1 MKSTMLSGKTALVT
15 GSTSGI
21 GLGIARSL
29 AEQGANIVFN
39 GFGDAQQIEKLYTD
53 IGAEFG
59 VQTAYHNA
67 DMSKPGEIEAM
78 MAYATEK
85 FGGVDI
91 LVNNAGIQHVAAVE
105 DFPTE
110 KWDAI
115 IAINLS
121 SAFHTTRLALPAM
134 KRKNWGRI
142 INLASVHGLVGS
154 SQKSAYVAA
163 KHGLVGFTKVTA
175 LETAQTGVTA
185 NAICPGFVLTPL
197 VQKQVDDR
205 AAREGLDND
214 AARKALLLEKQPSG
228 EFVTPEELGA
238 LDRKSGVQGK
248 RVDPG
253 GCGIIKKKNNHAS
266 PNPTHARNPHHSI
279 D

>member
-1 MKSTMLSGKTALVT
+1 MKSGMLSGKSALVT

-29 AEQGANIVFN
+29 AREGANIVFN
-39 GFGDAQQIEKLYTD
+39 GFGDAGQIDKLHTD
-53 IGAEFG
+53 LGREFG

-67 DMSKPGEIEAM
+67 DMSKPSEIEAM
-78 MAYATEK
+78 MRFATDK
-85 FGGVDI
+85 FGGVDV
-91 LVNNAGIQHVAAVE
+91 LVNNAGIQHVANIE
-105 DFPTE
+105 DFPAE

-115 IAINLS
+115 IAINLT

-134 KRKNWGRI
+134 KQKNWGRI

-154 SQKSAYVAA
+154 AQKSAYVAA

-175 LETAQTGVTA
+175 LETAGTGVTC
-185 NAICPGFVLTPL
+185 NAICPGWVLTPL

-205 AAREGLDND
+205 AARDGIGNEE
-214 AARKALLLEKQPSG
+214 AKKALLGEKQPSG

-238 LDRKSGVQGK
+238 LAVFLCSAAGNQVRGVAWNM
-248 RVDPG
+248 DG
-253 GCGIIKKKNNHAS
+253 GWA
-266 PNPTHARNPHHSI
+266 AQ
-279 D
+279 

>member
-1 MKSTMLSGKTALVT
+1 MQAHSARQLSGKTALVT

-21 GLGIARSL
+21 GLGIARAL
-29 AEQGANIVFN
+29 AAQGANIVFN

-53 IGAEFG
+53 TASEYG

-67 DMSKPGEIEAM
+67 DMSRPDQIAAM
-78 MAYATEK
+78 MQYALDK

-91 LVNNAGIQHVAAVE
+91 LVNNAGIQHVAVVE
-105 DFPTE
+105 DFPPE
-110 KWDAI
+110 RWDAI

-121 SAFHTTRLALPAM
+121 SAFHTTRLALPGM
-134 KRKNWGRI
+134 RQKNWGRI

-154 SQKSAYVAA
+154 AQKSAYVAA

-175 LETAQTGVTA
+175 LETAQTGITC
-185 NAICPGFVLTPL
+185 NAICPGWVLTPL

-205 AAREGLDND
+205 AAREGTDND
-214 AARKALLLEKQPSG
+214 AARKALLAEKQPSG

-238 LDRKSGVQGK
+238 LAVFFCSPAGNQVRGVAWNM
-248 RVDPG
+248 DG
-253 GCGIIKKKNNHAS
+253 GWA
-266 PNPTHARNPHHSI
+266 AQ
-279 D
+279 

>member
-1 MKSTMLSGKTALVT
+1 MKSSIESSLLHGKTALVT

-21 GLGIARSL
+21 GLGIARAL

-53 IGAEFG
+53 IGQEFG

-67 DMSKPGEIEAM
+67 DMSKPEQIEAM
-78 MAYATEK
+78 MRFAVDK

-91 LVNNAGIQHVAAVE
+91 LVNNAGIQHVSSIE
-105 DFPTE
+105 EFPVE

-115 IAINLS
+115 IAINLT
-121 SAFHTTRLALPAM
+121 SAFHTTRLALPGM
-134 KRKNWGRI
+134 NQKGWGRI

-175 LETAQTGVTA
+175 LETAQTGVTC
-185 NAICPGFVLTPL
+185 NAICPGC
-197 VQKQVDDR
+197 DMS
-205 AAREGLDND
+205 
-214 AARKALLLEKQPSG
+214 ALW
-228 EFVTPEELGA
+228 
-238 LDRKSGVQGK
+238 
-248 RVDPG
+248 
-253 GCGIIKKKNNHAS
+253 
-266 PNPTHARNPHHSI
+266 
-279 D
+279 

>member
-1 MKSTMLSGKTALVT
+1 MQSSNARQLSGKTALVT

-21 GLGIARSL
+21 GLGIARAL
-29 AEQGANIVFN
+29 AGQGANIVFN

-53 IGAEFG
+53 TGSEFG

-67 DMSKPGEIEAM
+67 DMSRPDEIAAM
-78 MAYATEK
+78 MEYAASK

-105 DFPTE
+105 DFPPGR
-110 KWDAI
+110 WDAI
-115 IAINLS
+115 IAITRS
-121 SAFHTTRLALPAM
+121 SAFHTTRLALPGM
-134 KRKNWGRI
+134 KQKNWGRI

-154 SQKSAYVAA
+154 AQKSAYVAA

-175 LETAQTGVTA
+175 LETAQTGITC
-185 NAICPGFVLTPL
+185 NAICPGWVLTPL

-214 AARKALLLEKQPSG
+214 AARKALLAEKQPSG
-228 EFVTPEELGA
+228 EFVTPDELGA
-238 LDRKSGVQGK
+238 LAVFFCSPAADQVRGVAWNM
-248 RVDPG
+248 DG
-253 GCGIIKKKNNHAS
+253 GWA
-266 PNPTHARNPHHSI
+266 AQ
-279 D
+279 

>member
-21 GLGIARSL
+21 GLGIARAL

-53 IGAEFG
+53 IGQEFS

-67 DMSKPGEIEAM
+67 DMSQPDQIAAM
-78 MAYATEK
+78 MAFAADK

-91 LVNNAGIQHVAAVE
+91 LVNNAGIQYVANVE
-105 DFPTE
+105 DFPVE

-121 SAFHTTRLALPAM
+121 SAFHTTRLALPSM
-134 KRKNWGRI
+134 RQKNWGRI
-142 INLASVHGLVGS
+142 INVASAHGLVAS
-154 SQKSAYVAA
+154 AQKSAYVAA
-163 KHGLVGFTKVTA
+163 KHGLVGLTKSTA
-175 LETAQTGVTA
+175 LETAPTGVTC
-185 NAICPGFVLTPL
+185 NAICPGWVLTPL
-197 VQKQVDDR
+197 VQKQIDDR
-205 AAREGLDND
+205 AAREGIGANQ
-214 AARKALLLEKQPSG
+214 AKKALLLDKQPSG

-238 LDRKSGVQGK
+238 LAVFFCSPAANQVRGVAWNM
-248 RVDPG
+248 DG
-253 GCGIIKKKNNHAS
+253 GWVAQ
-266 PNPTHARNPHHSI
+266 
-279 D
+279 

>member
-1 MKSTMLSGKTALVT
+1 MKSNMLSGKTALVT

-39 GFGDAQQIEKLYTD
+39 GFGDAQQIEKLYLEV
-53 IGAEFG
+53 GAEFG

-67 DMSKPGEIEAM
+67 DMSKPLEIEAM
-78 MAYATEK
+78 MKFAADK

-91 LVNNAGIQHVAAVE
+91 LVNNAGIQHVASVDE
-105 DFPTE
+105 FPPE

-121 SAFHTTRLALPAM
+121 SAFHTTRLALPGM
-134 KRKNWGRI
+134 KQKNWGRI

-154 SQKSAYVAA
+154 AQKSAYVAA

-175 LETAQTGVTA
+175 LELATTGVTC
-185 NAICPGFVLTPL
+185 NAICPGWVLTPL

-205 AAREGLDND
+205 AARDKLGND
-214 AARKALLLEKQPSG
+214 DARRALLAEKQPSG

-238 LDRKSGVQGK
+238 LAVFFCSPAGSQVRGVAWNM
-248 RVDPG
+248 DG
-253 GCGIIKKKNNHAS
+253 GWA
-266 PNPTHARNPHHSI
+266 AQ
-279 D
+279 